1 MANYKPN
8 YYGPVPIATTGNTAA
23 NGATAGMLGCLVQQ
37 SSSQTVSTNTVG
49 PEGTELTEVF
59 KGPTAVLKDIIARK
73 NSTAYG
79 IWKVGQPRPTS
90 NKIISRFTQPTPFDT
105 YSWLIS
111 NIEIQQQEAG
121 DHSLMTV
128 KYKQI
133 LKDDIDPDG
142 GGVIVHEDS
151 TSWDLTWG
159 SNNINIFAF
168 CNTLSANRPKRIQ
181 FINTDIPGTEIDND
195 YPSEYANPEN
205 IINYAQSLNINSPV
219 HLEKYQWV
227 QGNYK
232 VELNPH
238 EREIYEKYAA
248 SASPIYHYPIIT
260 KTQNIYT
267 TKNNV
272 NDIKNKFTGYVD
284 SISTPTGCPVF
295 PPHPGTYEWL
305 KVGEN
310 VYFSA
315 NIDGNNTNLFTIN
328 ESWWGSVYNAES
340 TTDSGWDNNFYGSG
354 DERWKLGGR

>member
-151 TSWDLTWG
+151 TAWDLTWG
-159 SNNINIFAF
+159 SNNVNIFAF
-168 CNTLSANRPKRIQ
+168 CNALSAARPKRIDCV
-181 FINTDIPGTEIDND
+181 NKDIPGAASHIDKTN
-195 YPSEYANPEN
+195 PSNYANPEN

-219 HLEKYQWV
+219 NLKKYQWV
-227 QGNYK
+227 QGNYI
-232 VELNPH
+232 VELNKH
-238 EREIYEKYAA
+238 EKEIYEKYAA

-267 TKNNV
+267 TSNHVSSSK
-272 NDIKNKFTGYVD
+272 ITGVVD
-284 SISTPTGCPVF
+284 TIGSPTGCPVY
-295 PPHPGTYEWL
+295 PTNGTFEYL
-305 KVGEN
+305 KVAEN
-310 VYFSA
+310 IYFSED
-315 NIDGNNTNLFTIN
+315 IDGNNTNLFTIT
-328 ESWWGSVYNAES
+328 ESWWGSS
-340 TTDSGWDNNFYGSG
+340 TEGATAGTDAGWDDNFYGTGES
-354 DERWKLGGR
+354 RWKIGSR